1 MNVSLYECVM
11 AWGDAITAYQEAL
24 AACTGGVRWR
34 PICAI
39 GTNEG
44 PAPMRGHYIH
54 EYAEPIWDG
63 LN

>member
-1 MNVSLYECVM
+1 M